1 MVKKLNFKRNAIF
14 QVVIAEKKRKTEVET
29 VKENIRLSLLKS
41 SLKKAKTIIDLD
53 NDKATILGK

>member
-1 MVKKLNFKRNAIF
+1 MVKKLNFKRNVIF

>member
-1 MVKKLNFKRNAIF
+1 MVKKLNFKRNVIF
-14 QVVIAEKKRKTEVET
+14 QIVTAEKKRKTEVET

>member
-1 MVKKLNFKRNAIF
+1 MVKKLNFKRNVIF
-14 QVVIAEKKRKTEVET
+14 QIVTAEKKRKTEVET

-53 NDKATILGK
+53 NDKATILDK